1 MFIFSRISK
10 TKLNL
15 IWGRKQPEP
24 FKQPAVE
31 VNVIESEFE
40 IGPKVS
46 PFDRELLKV
55 SQERIMRS
63 MEKNSSE
70 RSLSP
75 IRRPTTLSLANQ
87 LKRQSADMKRNS
99 RNNLLNRIQENIN
112 NDRKDGGDL
121 GVYFLFFFY
130 FFLSKFIKI

>member
-1 MFIFSRISK
+1 M
-10 TKLNL
+10 N
-15 IWGRKQPEP
+15 
-24 FKQPAVE
+24 
-31 VNVIESEFE
+31 
-40 IGPKVS
+40 

-63 MEKNSSE
+63 VEKNSSE

-112 NDRKDGGDL
+112 NDKKDVDL
-121 GVYFLFFFY
+121 GVCLYIFFCSPILSLFFG
-130 FFLSKFIKI
+130 KIFDF